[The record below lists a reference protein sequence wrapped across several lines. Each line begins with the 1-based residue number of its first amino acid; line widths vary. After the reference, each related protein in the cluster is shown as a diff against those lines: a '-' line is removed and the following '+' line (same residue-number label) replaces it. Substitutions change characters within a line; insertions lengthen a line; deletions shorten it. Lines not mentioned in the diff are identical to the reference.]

1 MSTRDGY
8 EPGVPCWVDTWVD
21 DADATVGF
29 YTRLFGWE
37 AARGDY
43 TLFQKDG
50 RDVAGLGAP
59 TQSPVPAWTT
69 YIWSVDV
76 DAAAATAREAGGEV
90 RAEPF
95 DSLDGGRMAI
105 LADAAGAVFGVW
117 SPGEHRGA
125 ELVNEPSTWSMSALS
140 SPEPDAAQRFYGAVF
155 GWETDD
161 FGGATMFRVPGY
173 VGGEP
178 QQPVSREVVAVMM
191 AGEHAAWIP
200 DFRVSDADG
209 TAARAAELGG
219 SVIVPPA
226 DNMVGRWAVLA
237 DPGGAAFTVSTVS

>member
-1 MSTRDGY
+1 MRSVYQSNDLVGSSNYNWYGGDMSTRDGY

-21 DADATVGF
+21 DADAAVGF

-37 AARGDY
+37 AARDDY

-69 YIWSVDV
+69 YIWSADV
-76 DAAAATAREAGGEV
+76 DAAAAKARGAGGEV

-105 LADAAGAVFGVW
+105 LADPAGAVFGVW

-125 ELVNEPSTWSMSALS
+125 QLVNEPSTWSMSALS
-140 SPEPDAAQRFYGAVF
+140 SPEPDASLRFYDAVF

-191 AGEHAAWIP
+191 PGDHAAWIP

-209 TAARAAELGG
+209 AAAHAAELGG
-219 SVIVPPA
+219 SVIVPA
-226 DNMVGRWAVLA
+226 
-237 DPGGAAFTVSTVS
+237 